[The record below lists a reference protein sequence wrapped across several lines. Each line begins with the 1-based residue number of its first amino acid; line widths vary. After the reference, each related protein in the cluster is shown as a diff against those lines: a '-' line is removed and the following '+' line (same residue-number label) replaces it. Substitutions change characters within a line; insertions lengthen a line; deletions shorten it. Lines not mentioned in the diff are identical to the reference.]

1 VRSDLILDRLNS
13 IVMELGRE
21 QVLMRGAVD
30 FFGILMAGG
39 SKATLGRLECV
50 MLFMLLSWIVQIN
63 HTWREGNRSVD

>member
-1 VRSDLILDRLNS
+1 MLNS

-39 SKATLGRLECV
+39 SKVALGRLECV
-50 MLFMLLSWIVQIN
+50 MLFML
-63 HTWREGNRSVD
+63 R